1 MLNTNN
7 YLYANYNVYTKFS
20 AKVNNKGTQKK
31 KIELL
36 RSEEELP
43 KRRRSPRLTANSTL
57 TNSDTSGKS
66 TETTILN
73 NKENS
78 SSSHLTEKHAEVEA
92 EVVEENNIAGT
103 TRQRHQRPTKAKDA
117 EKDVKL
123 PLIEDKGKATNKAPA
138 RKGKKK
144 AGKAKM
150 DISFDV
156 IEELVPPLVSTKSS
170 DFYALNFCI
179 RSFYQNNTICIPLFY
194 VFILFL

>member
-1 MLNTNN
+1 MKQTNN
-7 YLYANYNVYTKFS
+7 ETPCSKFLGKVDNK
-20 AKVNNKGTQKK
+20 AKQNK
-31 KIELL
+31 KIESL
-36 RSEEELP
+36 RSDADELP

-73 NKENS
+73 NKKS
-78 SSSHLTEKHAEVEA
+78 SSSHLTEKD
-92 EVVEENNIAGT
+92 VVEENNTGT
-103 TRQRHQRPTKAKDA
+103 KQRHQRPTKAKDA

-123 PLIEDKGKATNKAPA
+123 PQIEDKGKAANNKAPA
-138 RKGKKK
+138 RKSKKK

-170 DFYALNFCI
+170 FFM
-179 RSFYQNNTICIPLFY
+179 S
-194 VFILFL
+194 